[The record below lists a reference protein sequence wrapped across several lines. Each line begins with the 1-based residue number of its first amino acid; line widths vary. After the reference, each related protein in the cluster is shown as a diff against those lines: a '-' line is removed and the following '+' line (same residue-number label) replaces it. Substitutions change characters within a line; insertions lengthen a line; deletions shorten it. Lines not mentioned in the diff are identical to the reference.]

1 MLKKTLLIALAAFL
15 CMGTEAKKDN
25 GNDNVE
31 SEEWHVKVTLES
43 GDTITGYIR
52 NDLKT
57 GLKNIFSKGGLLRQ
71 YINVGTEPKGGETH
85 RYHTREV
92 KEYRFL
98 ESTEAYPEGA
108 VCVSEMI
115 NAPKMFKPGNCMRG
129 FVWQLDK
136 RESGSVVRWEVYEST
151 GGRNSVTRI
160 VPVIGIKLKGAGAAY
175 AVMMNGRFFDGYL
188 MLYLKK
194 THPELREAWN
204 QYYHKGKD
212 AKAHRKELTDNV
224 STALLFYEDF
234 LRTHDPINDSAVS
247 EESACED
254 SDPEEEK

>member
-1 MLKKTLLIALAAFL
+1 MLKKTLLIVLAAIL
-15 CMGTEAKKDN
+15 CLGAEAKKN
-25 GNDNVE
+25 NDNDNAE
-31 SEEWHVKVTLES
+31 AEEWHVKVALES

-57 GLKNIFSKGGLLRQ
+57 GLKNLFSKGGLLRQ
-71 YINVGTEPKGGETH
+71 YINVGAEPKGGETH
-85 RYHTREV
+85 RYHAREV

-98 ESTEAYPEGA
+98 EATEAYPEGA

-115 NAPKMFKPGNCMRG
+115 NAPKMFKSGNCMRG

-136 RESGSVVRWEVYEST
+136 RESGSVLKWEVYEST
-151 GGRNSVTRI
+151 GGRNSVTRV
-160 VPVIGIKLKGAGAAY
+160 VPAIGIKFKGAKAAY

-194 THPELREAWN
+194 AHPELREAWN

-212 AKAHRKELTDNV
+212 AKAHRKELLDNA

-234 LRTHDPINDSAVS
+234 LRTHDPINDETPA
-247 EESACED
+247 EESTDE
-254 SDPEEEK
+254 SDAEEEK